1 MGIVGESPLMFLG
14 VRMEKTMR
22 SVRLIITAVFV
33 FALMSLGSVALA
45 QSTGGNVQPPGIG
58 GEQVNP
64 SVKSEQPAGTLPFTG
79 ADLSLF
85 VAIGVGAIGAGS
97 MMIRRT
103 RKARS
108 V

>member
-1 MGIVGESPLMFLG
+1 M
-14 VRMEKTMR
+14 MR

-58 GEQVNP
+58 GEQINP
-64 SVKSEQPAGTLPFTG
+64 SAEEESRPAGTLPFTG
-79 ADLSLF
+79 ADLTLF

-108 V
+108 A

>member
-1 MGIVGESPLMFLG
+1 MPRKAKDTM
-14 VRMEKTMR
+14 MR
-22 SVRLIITAVFV
+22 SVRLVITAAFVFV
-33 FALMSLGSVALA
+33 LMSLGSVALA

-58 GEQVNP
+58 GEQVDP
-64 SVKSEQPAGTLPFTG
+64 SATEESPAGTLPFTG

-108 V
+108 A